1 MKGIVLAGDSGERL
15 FPLSKGIPK
24 QLLPIYDQPM
34 IYYPIET
41 LVESGI
47 KEILIITSPKYITNF
62 VSALGDG
69 SKFGAKLSFTT
80 QVSPD
85 GVAQALTIGEEF
97 LAKEPVCLITGDC
110 IIIGNDRAVKLRK
123 AIRAAKNS
131 AQATIFVF
139 SDKDPAQ
146 YGVVKLDKDGKCETI
161 EGSSRASGWY
171 SIAGLYVFPK
181 GASNYAKVI
190 EKSERGRYEVT
201 SLDQMYLKNNKL
213 QVQVLADNF
222 RWLDTNTIDNILL
235 ASNFIKEK
243 NNIKKW

>member
-34 IYYPIET
+34 IYFPIET

-47 KEILIITSPKYITNF
+47 KDILIITSPEYISNF

-69 SKFGAKLSFTT
+69 AELGAKLSYTT
-80 QVSPD
+80 QASPD

-97 LAKEPVCLITGDC
+97 LTKEPVCLITGDC
-110 IIIGNDRAVKLRK
+110 IIIGNDRASKLRK

-131 AQATIFVF
+131 AQATIFV
-139 SDKDPAQ
+139 SKDKDPAQ
-146 YGVVKLDKDGKCETI
+146 YGIAKLDKDGKCEMI
-161 EGSSRASGWY
+161 EGASRAGSWY
-171 SIAGLYVFPK
+171 SITGLYVFPK
-181 GASNYAKVI
+181 GVTNYAKVI

-201 SLDQMYLKNNKL
+201 TLGQMYLENNKL
-213 QVQVLADNF
+213 QVQVLADNYK
-222 RWLDTNTIDNILL
+222 WLDTNTFDNLLL
-235 ASNFIKEK
+235 ASNYIKEQRK
-243 NNIKKW
+243 SIK

>member
-1 MKGIVLAGDSGERL
+1 MKGIVLAGDSGDKL

-47 KEILIITSPKYITNF
+47 KEILIITSPVYISNF

-69 SKFGAKLSFTT
+69 SELGAKLTYTT
-80 QVSPD
+80 QANPE

-110 IIIGNDRAVKLRK
+110 IIIGNDRAVKLGK

-131 AQATIFVF
+131 AQATIFV
-139 SDKDPAQ
+139 SKDNDPAQ
-146 YGVVKLDKDGKCETI
+146 YGIAKLDKNGKCEII
-161 EGSSRASGWY
+161 EGSSRDGVWY
-171 SIAGLYVFPK
+171 SITGLYVFPK
-181 GASNYAKVI
+181 GVADYAKVI
-190 EKSERGRYEVT
+190 EKSERGRYEIT
-201 SLDQMYLKNNKL
+201 TLDQMYLEDNKL
-213 QVQVLADNF
+213 QVQVLADNYKWF
-222 RWLDTNTIDNILL
+222 DTNTVDNLLL
-235 ASNFIKEK
+235 ASNFIKDSRK
-243 NNIKKW
+243 RIK

>member
-24 QLLPIYDQPM
+24 QLLPIYNQPM
-34 IYYPIET
+34 IYYPIEI

-47 KEILIITSPKYITNF
+47 KEILIITSPKYISNF

-69 SKFGAKLSFTT
+69 SELGAKLSFTT
-80 QVSPD
+80 QVSPE

-110 IIIGNDRAVKLRK
+110 LIIGNDRAEKLRK

-131 AQATIFVF
+131 AQATIFV
-139 SDKDPAQ
+139 SKDKDPAQ
-146 YGVVKLDKDGKCETI
+146 YGVAKLDKDGKCEMI
-161 EGSSRASGWY
+161 DGSYSVGGWY
-171 SIAGLYVFPK
+171 SITGLYVFPK
-181 GASNYAKVI
+181 GVSNYAKVI

-201 SLDQMYLKNNKL
+201 TLNQMYLEKNKL
-213 QVQVLADNF
+213 QIQVLSDNYK
-222 RWLDTNTIDNILL
+222 WLDTNTIDNILL
-235 ASNFIKEK
+235 ASNYIKEQ
-243 NNIKKW
+243 KKGK